1 MKGRYILKALK
12 KLTAVIAA
20 GTLIYTSV
28 PAYAAD
34 IYDITTETTIATG
47 IVQKNIKRLTLNGW
61 QNINI
66 IEADLSDGRY
76 GVKTLINE
84 ENISKLTNVKNLS
97 EAHGTLAAI
106 NADFFSWKWDE
117 KTMGSAIGG
126 VVIDGKQHTSI
137 TSPWNFATVAQ
148 KNDGAFIFDYIDCAI
163 AVAAPNGY
171 ITPIEHIN
179 KYDDLTQPIIY
190 TKEWGPLS
198 PGSAGTLSE
207 IVIEDD
213 TIVSVNYDQGPVEF
227 PENGYIIAF
236 LRDVSP
242 EIIENFHVGDKVEL
256 SINYEPKFEDIQF
269 AVGAGTLLL
278 KDGERTEITNNISGY
293 QPRTAI
299 GVNDDHTKIYLVT
312 VDGRKAN
319 AKGVTLESLA
329 DIMAEIGA
337 DDAANL
343 DGGGSTTLVIRSPY
357 TGKQE
362 VANTPSDNYLRP
374 VANGMG
380 IIPISAADDE
390 GFITIE
396 TDSDNVFKGTGIY
409 LNVKVRDSLGNII
422 DAPDLK
428 WKVAD
433 GEVIDSYYYPDNA
446 GIHTVTVS
454 YNGMKATKQLRVLEK
469 PVKIYTGL
477 KEYKIPTG
485 DSAYISLT
493 AEDEKGYR
501 AFINLSDTDIT
512 LSSSILELD
521 GNTLKG
527 NKKGSAVAT
536 FDFGGMQTSA
546 VIRVGGDTSKVTVP
560 EDVYVPD
567 GINIPIETDDAFTF
581 AVFGNTVSKNT
592 FTEKLIM
599 SKYTEVLKGGICDL
613 AIFAGKNSGAP
624 AGLEFDNLTASK
636 TYSYATYE
644 DSAFITL
651 NSADATQ
658 WETLLSDSKSI
669 KAKNLFII
677 IPESIY
683 DDSTYYEEMLI
694 DFAEKNLSET
704 NVYVISAGNSKI
716 INNSGIKHISVTG
729 VDAVENASSAVENA
743 VYHLFTVDGDKV
755 HCESVKVYK

>member
-1 MKGRYILKALK
+1 MKALK
-12 KLTAVIAA
+12 KLTAVLTA
-20 GTLIYTSV
+20 GVLVYTAV
-28 PAYAAD
+28 PTYAAD

-47 IVQKNIKRLTLNGW
+47 IMQKNIKRLTLNGW
-61 QNINI
+61 QNINV

-76 GVKTLINE
+76 GVKTLINTDD
-84 ENISKLTNVKNLS
+84 ISKLTNVKDLS
-97 EAHGTLAAI
+97 STHGTLAAI
-106 NADFFSWKWDE
+106 NGDFFSWKWDE
-117 KTMGSAIGG
+117 KTLGSAIGG
-126 VVIDGKQHTSI
+126 VVIDGEQHTSI

-148 KNDGAFIFDYIDCAI
+148 KDDGAFIFDYIDCAI

-213 TIVSVNYDQGPVEF
+213 TVVAINYDQGPVEF

-242 EIIENFHVGDKVEL
+242 EITENFHIGDKVEL
-256 SINYEPKFEDIQF
+256 GINYEPKFEDIQF

-278 KDGERTEITNNISGY
+278 KDGEKTEITNNISGY

-299 GVNDDHTKIYLVT
+299 GVNDDHSKLYLVT

-374 VANGMG
+374 VANGVG
-380 IIPISAADDE
+380 IIPIVAADDE

-396 TDSDNVFKGTGIY
+396 TDSDNIFAGCGIY

-428 WKVAD
+428 WKATD
-433 GEVIDSYYYPDNA
+433 GVVTDSYYYPENA
-446 GIHTVTVS
+446 GVHTVTVS
-454 YNGMKATKQLRVLEK
+454 YNGMSATKQLRVLEN
-469 PVKIYTGL
+469 PVKISTGL
-477 KEYKIPTG
+477 KEYKIAAG

-493 AEDEKGYR
+493 AEDAKGYK
-501 AFINLSDTDIT
+501 AYINLSDTDIT
-512 LSSSILELD
+512 LSSSILTLD
-521 GNTLKG
+521 GNSLKG

-536 FDFGGMQTSA
+536 FDFGGIQTSA
-546 VIRVGGDTSKVTVP
+546 IIRVGGDNSKVTVP
-560 EDVYVPD
+560 DDVFIAD
-567 GINIPIETDDAFTF
+567 SIETPIESEDAFTF

-592 FTEKLIM
+592 FTEKLVM
-599 SKYTEVLKGGICDL
+599 NKYTEVLKSGVCDL
-613 AIFAGKNSGAP
+613 AIFAGKNSVSP
-624 AGLEFDNLTASK
+624 EGLDFDNLTASK
-636 TYSYATYE
+636 HYSYAKYK

-651 NSADATQ
+651 NSSDASQ
-658 WETLLSDSKSI
+658 WELLLSEAKLG
-669 KAKNLFII
+669 KTKNLFII

-683 DDSTYYEEMLI
+683 NDSTYYEEMLI
-694 DFAEKNLSET
+694 DYTEKNLSGT
-704 NVYVISAGNSKI
+704 NVYVISAGSSKI

-729 VDAVENASSAVENA
+729 VDAVENAASAIENA
-743 VYHLFTVDGDKV
+743 VYRLFTVDGDKV
-755 HCESVKVYK
+755 HCENVKIYK

>member
-1 MKGRYILKALK
+1 MKALK

-20 GTLIYTSV
+20 GALIYTSV

-126 VVIDGKQHTSI
+126 VVIDGEQHTSI

-213 TIVSVNYDQGPVEF
+213 TVVSVNYDQGPVEF

-236 LRDVSP
+236 LRDVTP

-256 SINYEPKFEDIQF
+256 STNYEPKFEDIQF

-312 VDGRKAN
+312 VDGRKSN
-319 AKGVTLESLA
+319 AKGVTLEGLA

-362 VANTPSDNYLRP
+362 VVNTPSDNYLRP
-374 VANGMG
+374 VANGVG

-433 GEVIDSYYYPDNA
+433 GEVIDGYYYPQNA
-446 GIHTVTVS
+446 GVHTVTVS
-454 YNGMKATKQLRVLEK
+454 YNGMKATKQLHALEK

-477 KEYKIPTG
+477 KEYKISTG

-493 AEDEKGYR
+493 AEDAKGYK

-512 LSSSILELD
+512 LSSSILGLD

-527 NKKGSAVAT
+527 NKKGSAIAT

-546 VIRVGGDTSKVTVP
+546 VIRVGGDTSKVTIP
-560 EDVYVPD
+560 EDIFVPD
-567 GINIPIETDDAFTF
+567 NINTPIETDDAFTF

-592 FTEKLIM
+592 FTEKLVM
-599 SKYTEVLKGGICDL
+599 GKYTEVLKSGICDL
-613 AIFAGKNSGAP
+613 AIFAGKNSTAP
-624 AGLEFDNLTASK
+624 DGLELDTLTASK
-636 TYSYATYE
+636 TYSYANYK

-658 WETLLSDSKSI
+658 WETLLSDAKSI
-669 KAKNLFII
+669 KTKNLFII

-683 DDSTYYEEMLI
+683 DDSTYYEELLI
-694 DFAEKNLSET
+694 HFAEKNLSGT
-704 NVYVISAGNSKI
+704 NVYVISAGSSKI

-743 VYHLFTVDGDKV
+743 VYHLFTVAGDKV
-755 HCESVKVYK
+755 YCESVKIY